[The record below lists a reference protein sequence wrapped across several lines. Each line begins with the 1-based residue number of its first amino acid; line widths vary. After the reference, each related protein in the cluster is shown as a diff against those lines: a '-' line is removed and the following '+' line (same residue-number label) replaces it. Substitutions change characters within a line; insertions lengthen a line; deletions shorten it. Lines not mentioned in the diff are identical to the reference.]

1 MEDDSTIFKK
11 LYLKFNDICYV
22 SGDRLKNPYFSNRGN
37 LKNSSEEIKENSI
50 RFTNLVKLVKNNSK
64 KFIKYS
70 DLYYI
75 IKNEYEDVDDLL
87 IHNTIQKLMEN
98 EYLFTNLRLP
108 AYCSDILTYLI
119 KILEKIIEA
128 RDITDS
134 LKKLNFLFSE
144 YKKSR

>member
-1 MEDDSTIFKK
+1 
-11 LYLKFNDICYV
+11 
-22 SGDRLKNPYFSNRGN
+22 
-37 LKNSSEEIKENSI
+37 
-50 RFTNLVKLVKNNSK
+50 
-64 KFIKYS
+64 
-70 DLYYI
+70 
-75 IKNEYEDVDDLL
+75 
-87 IHNTIQKLMEN
+87 MEN